1 MIPDSVDC
9 RTLNLNHVAQ
19 CPDAYAAG
27 KLDGEMR
34 ELDERIAQLE
44 AALAKGVEANPDMG
58 MSKEEVET

>member
-1 MIPDSVDC
+1 MCNAYNV
-9 RTLNLNHVAQ
+9 RVTL
-19 CPDAYAAG
+19 AG
-27 KLDGEMR
+27 KLDDEMR